1 MRIELVKP
9 SVEMEKLIS
18 ELVFE
23 FKEHNEDTINGCC
36 GLTRC
41 NDYNE
46 WMHYIKQVEE
56 GLRQDRISSSVFVAI
71 DKMSKSIIGIV
82 DIRHYLDEIHFYSGH
97 IGYSIRPS
105 FRCKGYGTEILQLAI
120 EKAKELDIEKLL
132 LSCKKIILL
141 HKSN

>member
-46 WMHYIKQVEE
+46 WMHCHRVERVLGRIGFLQV
-56 GLRQDRISSSVFVAI
+56 
-71 DKMSKSIIGIV
+71 
-82 DIRHYLDEIHFYSGH
+82 YL
-97 IGYSIRPS
+97 
-105 FRCKGYGTEILQLAI
+105 
-120 EKAKELDIEKLL
+120 
-132 LSCKKIILL
+132 
-141 HKSN
+141 

>member
-1 MRIELVKP
+1 MSQSR
-9 SVEMEKLIS
+9 
-18 ELVFE
+18 
-23 FKEHNEDTINGCC
+23 
-36 GLTRC
+36 
-41 NDYNE
+41 
-46 WMHYIKQVEE
+46 E

-132 LSCKKIILL
+132 IISKKINIL
-141 HKSN
+141 HEN